1 MAADVE
7 DSACKGKE
15 KVAELPKVT
24 EKWGGSRKS
33 RGTGGKSLDSR
44 CFEDQCHAELETP
57 AEATATIHMP
67 NSR

>member
-33 RGTGGKSLDSR
+33 HGTGKSL
-44 CFEDQCHAELETP
+44 LTP
-57 AEATATIHMP
+57 AILKINVMR
-67 NSR
+67 S